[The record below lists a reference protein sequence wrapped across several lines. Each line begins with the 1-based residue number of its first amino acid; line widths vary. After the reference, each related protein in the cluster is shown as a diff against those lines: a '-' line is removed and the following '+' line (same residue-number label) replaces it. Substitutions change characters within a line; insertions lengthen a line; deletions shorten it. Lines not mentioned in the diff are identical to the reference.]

1 MIQLGSFDTTVTQAQ
16 RAAYLQ
22 QATAISGGRGDLAA
36 EGSDKLAFA
45 PYTPEPQQPMTVA
58 NMQQALKSIG
68 FFPGGMVDGICGY
81 RTRAAMRVPTAMLTS
96 SSYCRSPAPK
106 RKSKWRSVSP

>member
-1 MIQLGSFDTTVTQAQ
+1 MIRLGSFDTIVTEAQ

-45 PYTPEPQQPMTVA
+45 PHAPEPQQPMTVA
-58 NMQQALKSIG
+58 DS
-68 FFPGGMVDGICGY
+68 
-81 RTRAAMRVPTAMLTS
+81 RRRAVLQ
-96 SSYCRSPAPK
+96 PA
-106 RKSKWRSVSP
+106 R

>member
-1 MIQLGSFDTTVTQAQ
+1 MIQLGSFDTIVTEAQ

-45 PYTPEPQQPMTVA
+45 PHAPEPQQPMTVA
-58 NMQQALKSIG
+58 DS
-68 FFPGGMVDGICGY
+68 
-81 RTRAAMRVPTAMLTS
+81 RRRAVPTTCSLTS
-96 SSYCRSPAPK
+96 CSAWAAIFLATLYVTRC
-106 RKSKWRSVSP
+106 

>member
-45 PYTPEPQQPMTVA
+45 
-58 NMQQALKSIG
+58 
-68 FFPGGMVDGICGY
+68 
-81 RTRAAMRVPTAMLTS
+81 RTLRSRS
-96 SSYCRSPAPK
+96 SR
-106 RKSKWRSVSP
+106 